1 MVELWFCFL
10 GEVNRHTEA
19 AHFEAK
25 LSPVEIHT
33 AAPKFATLRAV
44 SAACFAFWHSPNFR

>member
-25 LSPVEIHT
+25 LSPVEIHYCG
-33 AAPKFATLRAV
+33 AEVCHFEGRFSRLLRLLAFA
-44 SAACFAFWHSPNFR
+44 